1 MEPTYRQCPFCSRK
15 YDLDGWRRLEFHSF
29 HEFGADFLELRTC
42 RCKILISVLHV
53 LKVEV
58 KAIAPYKAYT
68 QYEGNRI
75 RF

>member
-1 MEPTYRQCPFCSRK
+1 MEPTYTVCFSCERK
-15 YDLDGWRRLEFHSF
+15 YDLEGWRRLEFHSF
-29 HEFGADFLELRTC
+29 KEFQNDFLELRTC

-58 KAIAPYKAYT
+58 KALPAYQKYT
-68 QYEGNRI
+68 RYEGNRR